1 MTNLRQSKHRFLIHI
16 LIMKILSI
24 LSLLVLLTNC
34 AGGNVAKV
42 KFGKRCTAADVN
54 GLKESSYVWV
64 ISKDS
69 LKSFDSRINKSNC
82 SGS

>member
-1 MTNLRQSKHRFLIHI
+1 
-16 LIMKILSI
+16 MKILSI

-54 GLKESSYVWV
+54 GLKERSYVWV
-64 ISKDS
+64 ISKDA
-69 LKSFDSRINKSNC
+69 LKSFDNRINKSNRV
-82 SGS
+82 GS